1 MLQVLLL
8 GSPEILNDGQL
19 LIFQRRM
26 VRHLLTY
33 IASTPDWVSRSE
45 LATLFWPD
53 DIGSIAYN
61 RLRDTLRHLNN
72 SLPEKDMLLKY
83 GSMVTINPEK
93 VYVDLRDFQNKMT
106 MIRRSLQYRPENNPI
121 PANTIVL
128 MQDAVQLWRSPHF
141 LVGINLP
148 PEGEYS
154 EWVIKTGQ
162 KLELDRQY
170 LLIQLAEQSLVFGSP
185 LAALDW
191 MSMAL
196 QTDDMDPDLNQR
208 YAEILVHLDRVSEAR
223 SHLKNLKQQYEM
235 QNYGEFPSVLERLN
249 SSLQNLPAK
258 KIPDNE
264 IKPERSYSDIPFVGG
279 ISPLKELQTS
289 IKDGESLLVLG
300 EAGSGKSRLL
310 SELKIRAPATYRFMV
325 MQPRKNER
333 NTAFR
338 TIGEMLRQSV
348 KKEEWLKLKPEY
360 LNQMVRLLPELIG
373 LLPKGATTVGL
384 PWEDARAIMVDALYQ
399 IMQICSQSKKVILV
413 LDDAQWCDSTS
424 WDVINYLVDK
434 LYFRS
439 QAVFILAARS
449 EISTIMVEQF
459 ITDFRSKSRLQ
470 VIQLQPMGDEE
481 INQITYFLT
490 GEKPDTQLAYKLKRS
505 SGGNPMFLIEILRAA
520 LSSSSESSIAER
532 ILHGPTTPTLTD
544 IIHERLERLSQNERT
559 VLNIAALCGDT
570 VQPWLLE
577 KVSDF
582 SPTLLTDTLE
592 ILEKEQHLLQIQTKE
607 SEISYSFIHEKIR
620 DAVVQDIYP
629 PRKRLLHQRIA
640 KVLISENSS
649 TNSSVAQIAEHLEQA
664 GSISQS
670 IPYRLQ
676 AARFAWQVLSP
687 EDSFFHLQHAENS
700 LKQLDKSSTAH
711 DVYSVYSLWGKYC
724 IELNDL
730 QNMQHA
736 YECMLLSGEK
746 LSDHTLIGAGL
757 SGLGLLQ
764 AYTRNMDAATESL
777 NRASQFLE
785 FSDSVFEKMTVAS
798 RKAKMNMFVSNFR
811 QAEQEYRQAL
821 CIYED
826 AGKPAECLLLK
837 IEVTNELAFIL
848 SLTGKPSESIKI
860 AYENL
865 RSSDL
870 EFDQIGKVEA
880 NIQIAIDQYYLGHP
894 RQAIITA
901 SKSLELTSVLRNG
914 TMIMYLHLIIARSA
928 LTTGKI
934 AQCWQHLQNIK
945 DLEKKYTCIEVSR
958 TARTVCGELY
968 SLLGAYKL
976 AMVQFEDGSSS
987 FSNSL
992 EILDN
997 RLHFGMMLRYQGEI
1011 QRGDQMVKN
1020 ALKEAYAKNFAS
1032 IYLLGEL
1039 YDVSWYIHTGK
1050 NKEAQQLLGSYESDI
1065 ASSDLSTPKLYFQ
1078 LLKSLLAKNYHQLD
1092 KAKAFAQ
1099 QVVDNS
1105 IELDHAWMELQGR
1118 RILWEI
1124 TRSKREKQLQTEEIN
1139 RKIKDMAEGIQ
1150 TASISGLLSKYQKK
1164 FFNRPDM
1171 Q

>member
-8 GSPEILNDGQL
+8 GSLEILNNGQH

-33 IASTPDWVSRSE
+33 IASMPDWVSRSE

-106 MIRRSLQYRPENNPI
+106 MIKRSLQYRPENNPI

-141 LVGINLP
+141 LSGINLP

-208 YAEILVHLDRVSEAR
+208 YVEILVHLDRVSEAR
-223 SHLKNLKQQYEM
+223 SHLKNLKKQYEM
-235 QNYGEFPSVLERLN
+235 QNYGEFPSALERLI
-249 SSLQNLPAK
+249 SSLQNPPAK

-264 IKPERSYSDIPFVGG
+264 NKPERSYSDIPFVGG
-279 ISPLKELQTS
+279 VSPLKELQTA
-289 IKDGESLLVLG
+289 IKDEESVLVLG

-310 SELKIRAPATYRFMV
+310 SELKIRAHATYRFMV

-360 LNQMVRLLPELIG
+360 LNQMVRLLPELNG
-373 LLPKGATTVGL
+373 LLPKGASAIGL
-384 PWEDARAIMVDALYQ
+384 PLEDARVVMIDAIYQ
-399 IMQICSQSKKVILV
+399 IMQICNQSKKIVLV
-413 LDDAQWCDSTS
+413 LDDAQWCDSAS
-424 WDVINYLVDK
+424 WKVINTLIEK
-434 LYFRS
+434 SYFRG
-439 QAVFILAARS
+439 QAIFILAARS
-449 EISTIMVEQF
+449 EIPTVMIEQF

-470 VIQLQPMGDEE
+470 VIHLQPMGDEE
-481 INQITYFLT
+481 ISQIAYFLT
-490 GEKPDTQLAYKLKRS
+490 GEKPDLQLIQQLKKS

-520 LSSSSESSIAER
+520 LSSSSESSITER
-532 ILHGPTTPTLTD
+532 ILRGPTTPTLSD
-544 IIHERLERLSQNERT
+544 IIHERLERLSQNERM

-582 SPTLLTDTLE
+582 SPAILADTLE

-620 DAVVQDIYP
+620 DAVIQDIYP

-640 KVLISENSS
+640 KVLIAENSS
-649 TNSSVAQIAEHLEQA
+649 MFSSVAQIAEHLELA
-664 GSISQS
+664 GSIAQS

-676 AARFAWQVLSP
+676 AARLAWQMLSP
-687 EDSFFHLQHAENS
+687 EDSYNHLRHAEDS
-700 LKQLDKSSTAH
+700 LKKLDKSITAQEI
-711 DVYSVYSLWGKYC
+711 YSVYSLWGKYA

-730 QNMQHA
+730 QSMQHV
-736 YECMLLSGEK
+736 YEVMLISGER
-746 LSDHTLIGAGL
+746 LSDHTLMGAAL
-757 SGLGLLQ
+757 SGLGLLK
-764 AYTRNMDAATESL
+764 AYTRDINASVEFLD
-777 NRASQFLE
+777 RASQFLE
-785 FSDSVFEKMTVAS
+785 FSDSIFEKMTVALH
-798 RKAKMNMFVSNFR
+798 KGKMYMFVSNFP
-811 QAEQEYRQAL
+811 QAEQAYRQAL
-821 CIYED
+821 LIYED
-826 AGKPAECLLLK
+826 AGKPADCLSLK

-848 SLTGKPSESIKI
+848 SLTGKPSESIKM

-865 RSSDL
+865 RISDL
-870 EFDQIGKVEA
+870 EFDQIGKIGA
-880 NIQIAIDQYYLGHP
+880 NIQIAIDQFYLGNY
-894 RQAIITA
+894 RDAILTA
-901 SKSLELTSVLRNG
+901 SKSLESATSFRNG
-914 TMIMYLHLIIARSA
+914 MMMMYLHLIIARAA
-928 LTTGKI
+928 LTMGKI
-934 AQCWQHLQNIK
+934 AECWQHLQSIK
-945 DLEKKYTCIEVSR
+945 ELERKYTCIEVSR
-958 TARTVCGELY
+958 TAHTVCGELY
-968 SLLGAYKL
+968 SELGAYRL
-976 AMVQFEDGSSS
+976 AIKEFGDGISS
-987 FSNSL
+987 FGNSL
-992 EILDN
+992 EVLDN
-997 RLHFGMMLRYQGEI
+997 RLHFGMMLRYLDEI
-1011 QRGDQMVKN
+1011 QRGDQMVKS
-1020 ALKEAYAKNFAS
+1020 ALNEARARNFAS

-1039 YDVSWYIHTGK
+1039 YDVSWYIRTGK
-1050 NKEAQQLLGSYESDI
+1050 DNMGQQLIDSYEREIVTSDMR
-1065 ASSDLSTPKLYFQ
+1065 APKLCLQ
-1078 LLKSLLAKNYHQLD
+1078 LLKSLLAKNYHQPD
-1092 KAKAFAQ
+1092 KAIVLAQ
-1099 QVVDNS
+1099 QVVENS
-1105 IELDHAWMELQGR
+1105 IELDHVWMELQGR
-1118 RILWEI
+1118 RILWEL
-1124 TRSKREKQLQTEEIN
+1124 THSRREKQLQADEIN
-1139 RKIKDMAEGIQ
+1139 MKIENMTEGIQ
-1150 TASISGLLSKYQKK
+1150 VASISNLLRKFKK
-1164 FFNRPDM
+1164 GIFSRRDI
-1171 Q
+1171 